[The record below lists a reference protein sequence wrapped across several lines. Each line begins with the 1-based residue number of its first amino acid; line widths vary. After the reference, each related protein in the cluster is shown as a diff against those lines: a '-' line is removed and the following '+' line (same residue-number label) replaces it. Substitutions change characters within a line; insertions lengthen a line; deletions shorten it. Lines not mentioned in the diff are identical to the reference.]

1 MNAFL
6 CSLIAL
12 TAFSPRHYICY
23 QTSTPPQIDG
33 KSEAVW
39 DLVPWTES
47 FVDIEGEGK
56 LIPPYDTRLKMLWD
70 EQGLY
75 FLARLDEPHLQASLT
90 ESESVIFQDN
100 DFEIF
105 IDPDGDTHLYY
116 EYEINALGTE
126 WDLLM
131 VKPYRDG
138 GPAIS
143 AWDIE
148 GVQSAVYLAGTLNDP
163 SDRDQYWQVELFF
176 PWRSLVECAPGKRI
190 PRDQDQWR
198 INFSRVQWQWDVRQ
212 GRYHK
217 KIDPETGNR
226 FSENNWVWSP
236 QGKINMHMPEMWGY
250 LQFSTQQAGRSEVT
264 FVEDTDQEIKSLLR
278 QYYQLQKNYLEEN
291 GRYADRL
298 EMLTDGEIPL
308 IKLQASALQYEFFSY
323 SYEKRGYW
331 FINQHGKIHFRPL

>member
-1 MNAFL
+1 MNVFL
-6 CSLIAL
+6 CTIIAL
-12 TAFSPRHYICY
+12 TSFTPRHYICY
-23 QTSTPPQIDG
+23 QAPTSPQIDG

-39 DLVPWTES
+39 ELVPWTEN
-47 FVDIEGEGK
+47 FVDIEGEDK
-56 LIPPYDTRLKMLWD
+56 LRPSFETRLKMLWD
-70 EQGLY
+70 DQGLY
-75 FLARLDEPHLQASLT
+75 FLARLDEPHIQASLT
-90 ESESVIFQDN
+90 ERESVIFHDN

-126 WDLLM
+126 WDLMM

-163 SDRDQYWQVELFF
+163 SDIDQYWQIEIFF
-176 PWRSLVECAPGKRI
+176 PWRSLLESAPDKRI
-190 PRDQDQWR
+190 PQNQEQWR

-217 KIDPETGNR
+217 KTDPKTGEKLA
-226 FSENNWVWSP
+226 ENNWVWSS

-250 LQFSTQQAGRSEVT
+250 LQFSTQQAGQREVA
-264 FVEDTDQEIKSLLR
+264 FVEDIDQEIKSQLRNYYYLQRKYHEEHNEYAQELNKLGEGENDLLN
-278 QYYQLQKNYLEEN
+278 LQCS
-291 GRYADRL
+291 
-298 EMLTDGEIPL
+298 P
-308 IKLQASALQYEFFSY
+308 QQYEMSLL
-323 SYEKRGYW
+323 SKHNNGYW
-331 FINQHGKIHFRPL
+331 VINQKGKIYFRSL